1 MKKGLICLSFIAI
14 CMIYF
19 SFAFQDKTNATLG
32 IPLTIVSV
40 VSFGIEIYKSWCN
53 GILTS
58 VLDLFDFW
66 Q

>member
-1 MKKGLICLSFIAI
+1 
-14 CMIYF
+14 MIYF

-58 VLDLFDFW
+58 VLDLFHFW